1 MSGSAPAPYLARLPD
16 TGPLAPARPDPH
28 LVEAP
33 VLSNVPLTADY
44 WRLTLASPEI
54 AAAAQPGQFV
64 MLTIANPEDPAP
76 VLPRPM
82 AIYGWD
88 RTGGT
93 FDIVYRIVG
102 DGTRRLAA
110 WRPGRPMVVVGPLG
124 RGFTLPD
131 RRGPVLVLGRGI
143 GTCSLTALAGEATA
157 RGFQVHAV
165 ASARNRGALVGHEAY
180 RAAGAAQ
187 IIEAVDED
195 GSSAPER
202 LRERLTALSD
212 EGLAAVYACGSNR
225 LLALGAD
232 LAAANRAEVQ
242 VSLEAHMACGL
253 GFCHGCAAG
262 RPGLPRETP
271 LVCADGPVFR
281 YLALGA
287 EGR

>member
-1 MSGSAPAPYLARLPD
+1 MSASAPASSLARLPD

-33 VLSNVPLTADY
+33 VLSNVPMTADY

-54 AAAAQPGQFV
+54 AATAEPGQFV
-64 MLTIANPEDPAP
+64 MLTIAYPEDPAP

-82 AIYGWD
+82 AIYRWD

-93 FDIVYRIVG
+93 FDVVYRIVG

-110 WRPGRPMVVVGPLG
+110 WRPGGSMVVVGPLG
-124 RGFTLPD
+124 RGFTLPE
-131 RRGPVLVLGRGI
+131 RQGPVLLLGRGI
-143 GTCSLTALAGEATA
+143 GTCSLTALAGAATA

-165 ASARNRGALVGHEAY
+165 ASARNRAALVGDEAY

-202 LRERLTALSD
+202 LRERLTPLRD

-225 LLALGAD
+225 LLALGVD
-232 LAAANRAEVQ
+232 LAATNRAEVQ

-262 RPGLPRETP
+262 RPGLPHETP

-281 YLALGA
+281 YLAPGA
-287 EGR
+287 EER